1 MEQCFTFDQAASLN
15 SSARPGYPPTLRDE
29 IVSIVGLRRED
40 AILESVAARARRRG
54 GSRLLGYRI
63 VALDPGA
70 QMIEIARES
79 LKEFANI
86 EYVVSTFEAWP
97 ARSAAFEP
105 ATRPSGRPAAT
116 RRRYG
121 RARGPGPG
129 CARLQLRQAGRG
141 NEPSLLRDRR
151 IAPNLAGRCGSDA
164 AAFRPAAR

>member
-1 MEQCFTFDQAASLN
+1 MEQRFTFDQAASLY

-29 IVSIVGLRRED
+29 FRFDRR
-40 AILESVAARARRRG
+40 AAARRRDPRR
-54 GSRLLGYRI
+54 RLRHGPGDAAVAPLGYRI

-105 ATRPSGRPAAT
+105 AMRPARPG
-116 RRRYG
+116 RRPDRPP
-121 RARGPGPG
+121 RV
-129 CARLQLRQAGRG
+129 LQFHLSQCFSSSTSIGQ
-141 NEPSLLRDRR
+141 
-151 IAPNLAGRCGSDA
+151 
-164 AAFRPAAR
+164 